1 MGYSIDAANDGC
13 YPGTS
18 VLVNKLDI
26 RDQAQLEEN
35 ETLITTFQ
43 SLQFELSPFPDELDF
58 SHYKRLHRFL
68 FERLYD
74 WSGEIRSI
82 NLSKLHTSFCPADE
96 IETLA
101 AASFSRLKKENYFCG
116 LRRTAFLDELT
127 DFYLSINYL
136 HPFREGNGRVQRLYF
151 RELAKRAGYELN
163 FAAVDSDQMMIAT
176 IHAAS
181 GITDTLR
188 QVFKQIIE

>member
-26 RDQAQLEEN
+26 RDQVQLEEN

-58 SHYKRLHRFL
+58 SYYKRLHRFL

-74 WSGEIRSI
+74 WAGEVRSI
-82 NLSKLHTSFCPADE
+82 NLSKLHTSFCPVDE

-101 AASFSRLKKENYFCG
+101 AASFGRLKKENYFCG
-116 LRRTAFLDELT
+116 LTRTAFSDELT

-188 QVFKQIIE
+188 QVFEQIIK